1 MVTGVAVVLAMQPFD
16 FAATRLVNSLSAAE
30 QGAAAAAVFSGPVD
44 VIRKT
49 VATEGVLGVYKGV
62 TANYLRFGPYCTL
75 VFIFVEQLR
84 RLERFA
90 LRSARK
96 W

>member
-1 MVTGVAVVLAMQPFD
+1 MCHA
-16 FAATRLVNSLSAAE
+16 
-30 QGAAAAAVFSGPVD
+30 GA
-44 VIRKT
+44 
-49 VATEGVLGVYKGV
+49 